1 MARAKAQ
8 TIDDSNIT
16 FERFA
21 PTLQKYGKSQSTVL
35 KVVSVIQ
42 DSKKLT
48 IKELWDKYL
57 TYKAFKIKQST
68 LDFHEKILTQTEK
81 LKDDLNYD
89 ALVVKSN

>member
-8 TIDDSNIT
+8 TIDSDIT
-16 FERFA
+16 FERFD

-35 KVVSVIQ
+35 EVVSVIQ

-57 TYKAFKIKQST
+57 TYKASKIK
-68 LDFHEKILTQTEK
+68 
-81 LKDDLNYD
+81 
-89 ALVVKSN
+89 